1 GQVERVREGTDGGR
15 ALHRLGLR
23 AVVGRVPGRVPR
35 GLRDDP
41 VLQGAAHLGH
51 RRGHGGG
58 AGRSRRGVHSTR
70 RRVRGDQPI
79 RREGAPQAVLRGDE
93 RDALLHGVRV
103 CGEGDRR
110 SPGGGAGAH
119 ERGGVGPAHP
129 RARDLSD
136 RAVVSA
142 PAAAHR
148 AAAGGGRL
156 AAPQSHH
163 RFPGAAAAVFS
174 VGRWSEAVTGAVTG
188 SRHRRSRY
196 NPMRMS
202 PTLVS
207 WASESG
213 PNTRSSLARTNS
225 TRNRSAPP
233 STRYIPNSPPVPW
246 RGSRRPPACPSGT
259 AVAVSSQ
266 VQRAGTPL
274 RQPLSRTATTPPRKP
289 PYQTNP
295 PRRNSESHSPENST
309 YHNFAPMMPPITAA
323 KMMSAA

>member
-1 GQVERVREGTDGGR
+1 MIRR
-15 ALHRLGLR
+15 
-23 AVVGRVPGRVPR
+23 PPR
-35 GLRDDP
+35 STLFP
-41 VLQGAAHLGH
+41 YTTLF
-51 RRGHGGG
+51 
-58 AGRSRRGVHSTR
+58 RSRRTR

-93 RDALLHGVRV
+93 RDALLHGLRVR
-103 CGEGDRR
+103 GEGDRR

-142 PAAAHR
+142 PGAARR

-233 STRYIPNSPPVPW
+233 STRYIPNSHPVPW
-246 RGSRRPPACPSGT
+246 RWVARPPNHQHTSNNSAVSYSCVGWTAETPAGFVPGGNVTCICSRFATVVGGSPSG
-259 AVAVSSQ
+259 
-266 VQRAGTPL
+266 
-274 RQPLSRTATTPPRKP
+274 
-289 PYQTNP
+289 
-295 PRRNSESHSPENST
+295 
-309 YHNFAPMMPPITAA
+309 NFIAHGRVDGIP
-323 KMMSAA
+323 